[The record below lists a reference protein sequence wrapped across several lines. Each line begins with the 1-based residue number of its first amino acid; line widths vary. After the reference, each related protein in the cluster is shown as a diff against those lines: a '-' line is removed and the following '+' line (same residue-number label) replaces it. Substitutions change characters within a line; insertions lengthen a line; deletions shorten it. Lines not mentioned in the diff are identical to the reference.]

1 MISAALIVAYKRP
14 QGVERVLKKL
24 KGSRITRVYVAIDG
38 PKSGQSNEASI
49 EILEILDK
57 YSEKS
62 DFEIYSWARSENYGL
77 AKSVISAIDW
87 FFEHENAGIILE
99 DDLEP
104 THAFV
109 DFSNL
114 MLLRYEYDN
123 EVLLISGNQF
133 FPELT
138 TDKEV
143 YFTHYPLIWG
153 WATTAAKWGAIKTL
167 ILNRTQRPRR
177 IVKPKVLGFWGIG
190 NYRAHS
196 KYVDSWAIP
205 FAYGMIKTNFL
216 CVLPPKNMV
225 LNHGNDD
232 VATHTGNSLMRQA
245 KIITELPENSL
256 FLENNRRN
264 IAKKFD
270 YYLEKSFYPIRNRN
284 NLSLIKLSFLIIS
297 HKFYSDKTDRLIEDI
312 RSISSPKI
320 K

>member
-24 KGSRITRVYVAIDG
+24 KGSRITRIYVAIDG
-38 PKSGQSNEASI
+38 PKSGQSNEATI
-49 EILEILDK
+49 EIMEILDK
-57 YSEKS
+57 YYEKS
-62 DFEIYSWARSENYGL
+62 KFEIYTWARSENFGL

-104 THAFV
+104 TNAFV

-138 TDKEV
+138 KEDEV

-153 WATTAAKWGAIKTL
+153 WATTAAKWRKIKTL
-167 ILNRTQRPRR
+167 ILNRSQRPQRF
-177 IVKPKVLGFWGIG
+177 VKPKVLGFWGIG

-196 KYVDSWAIP
+196 RYVDSWAIP
-205 FAYGMIKTNFL
+205 FAYGMVKSNFL

-225 LNHGNDD
+225 LNHGNDE

-245 KIITELPENSL
+245 KLLTELPANL
-256 FLENNRRN
+256 ILLENDRHNN
-264 IAKKFD
+264 AKNFD
-270 YYLEKSFYPIRNRN
+270 SYLEKSLYPIRNRN
-284 NLSLIKLSFLIIS
+284 NLSLLKLFFLNIS
-297 HKFYSDKTDRLIEDI
+297 HKFYGDKTDRLIEDFKNV
-312 RSISSPKI
+312 SSPEI
-320 K
+320 E